1 MTDQEKG
8 WSPYVAGALTGVLA
22 VGSVLVADKF
32 IGASTTFATSAGM
45 IEKLFAPEHVAT
57 LDYFKKHLPK
67 IDWQFMFV
75 IGIVI
80 GAFLSSITSGSFK
93 LQGAPDM
100 WADRFGASPAKR
112 GAVAFVGGF
121 IALFGARLAGG
132 CPSGHGLS
140 GFMQLSISSFIS
152 VFCFFIGGIVV
163 AKMLYRGRK

>member
-1 MTDQEKG
+1 MTDQDKG

-45 IEKLFAPEHVAT
+45 IEKLFAPEHVAA
-57 LDYFKKHLPK
+57 LAYFKKHLPK

-75 IGIVI
+75 VGIVI

-100 WADRFGASPAKR
+100 WAKRFGSDPLKR
-112 GAVAFVGGF
+112 GGVAFVGGF

-152 VFCFFIGGIVV
+152 VACFFVGGIVI
-163 AKMLYRGRK
+163 ANMLYKGGK

>member
-1 MTDQEKG
+1 MREEDKG

-45 IEKLFAPEHVAT
+45 IERLFAPDHVAGV
-57 LDYFKKHLPK
+57 DYFKKHLPR

-75 IGIVI
+75 FGIII
-80 GAFLSSITSGSFK
+80 GAFLSALTSKSFK

-100 WADRFGASPAKR
+100 WAARFGADPAKR
-112 GAVAFVGGF
+112 GIVAFVGGA

-140 GFMQLSISSFIS
+140 GFMQLSVSGIISIA
-152 VFCFFIGGIVV
+152 FFFAGGLVV
-163 AKMLYRGRK
+163 ANLLYKGGE